1 MQCKSS
7 KCNCSIFTTDGYCE
21 KHKYY
26 SRYDNKY
33 IMDHI
38 NKFHIQNINNESSKE
53 AKAKKTLLLF
63 RYMSYKKE
71 FFIEHPKFH
80 MTVIKKGK
88 QFKEDIDKAL
98 SVEDYDKY
106 ISFLNEIEKFND

>member
-1 MQCKSS
+1 MQCKISY
-7 KCNCSIFTTDGYCE
+7 CNCNIFTTDGYCE

-26 SRYDNKY
+26 SRYDSKY
-33 IMDHI
+33 IMEHI
-38 NKFHIQNINNESSKE
+38 NKFHIKNINKESSRE
-53 AKAKKTLLLF
+53 DKAKKTLLLF

-88 QFKEDIDKAL
+88 QFKDDIEENL
-98 SVEDYDKY
+98 STEEYDKY
-106 ISFLNEIEKFND
+106 NSYLNEIEQFND

>member
-1 MQCKSS
+1 MQCKIS

-26 SRYDNKY
+26 SRYDHKY

-53 AKAKKTLLLF
+53 AKAKKTLLLLDICPT
-63 RYMSYKKE
+63 RESSLLNIQN
-71 FFIEHPKFH
+71 FI
-80 MTVIKKGK
+80 
-88 QFKEDIDKAL
+88 
-98 SVEDYDKY
+98 
-106 ISFLNEIEKFND
+106 